1 MHNALFQDKPT
12 AHRVLLGNVRRV
24 VHARHDHEGN
34 FVRFVVLRT
43 QAEMAAAARQYLPAK
58 VGIPT
63 WFEVYP
69 HNFAAPA

>member
-1 MHNALFQDKPT
+1 MNNALFQDRPT
-12 AHRVLLGNVRRV
+12 GHSVLLGNARRV
-24 VHARHDHEGN
+24 VHARYDHEGN

-43 QAEMAAAARQYLPAK
+43 RAEMEAAARQYLPAK
-58 VGIPT
+58 VGILT